1 MIGESLRRIEDP
13 VLLRGKGRFA
23 ADNDYP
29 NQLHM
34 RVIRSSVAH
43 GRILSIDTSKALSK
57 DSVHAVWTYA
67 DVSELPPIDFRLTA
81 MEEMLPY
88 RQPVLAR
95 ERVRYVGEP
104 VAVVFASSDYLAE
117 DAAEFVTVEYETLPP
132 VLDAFGDTT
141 EWLDPPEATWASG
154 KKVSKQLGSECAQIK
169 LEYGDVDKA
178 FGNAHAVISVDV
190 RIGRHSGVPLE
201 CRGATAHIDPTTGV
215 LIFDGAAK
223 VPFWNR
229 DAIAKMLNR
238 APQDV
243 QLREGHVGG
252 GFGPR
257 GELYPEDVLVALA
270 TDRFGVPVKWVE
282 DRQENLVA
290 TNHSRDQRHVLR
302 AAVDK
307 NGVILAVEAEFW
319 TDQGAYVR
327 THAATVS
334 SLTASMLPGPYL
346 IENYRVVGH
355 IRMSNKTPA
364 GTYRSPGRYEGTFA
378 RERLID
384 QISHELKLD
393 ATEVR
398 KRNFI
403 DVKQMPYKRPIQAMG
418 TELIYDSGDYA
429 KLLTRFEKDFEI
441 AKLRDQVKKRRKAGE
456 LVGLGFG
463 WFVEKSGLGP
473 FEGVRVDVDTSGAV
487 TVTSGT
493 SSVGQGVDTVLCQ
506 VVGDILGVPLEK
518 IRAVKG
524 QTDRFGY
531 GRGAFATRQSVMA
544 GSAAL
549 KAGEALREKALSVAA
564 HEFEIDQSDLI
575 LRDGRVHVAGDES
588 ISISLG
594 EIAARLE
601 PQNAKAMGLEPSLTA
616 DGWFYTDHMTYP
628 YGVHGA
634 LVSIDR
640 GTGHVEIEKYFVG
653 YDVGKAL
660 NLRLVE
666 GQIVGGVA
674 QGLGGALYEEFIYS
688 DEGQPQASTFMDYLI
703 PTFHEVPPVKVLVT
717 EDAPS
722 PLNPMGVKGAGEGGT
737 TAVGACIAS
746 AVDDA
751 MQQPGFIRSIPIRPE
766 QIRSGLSK
774 ISKGK

>member
-13 VLLRGKGRFA
+13 ILLRGKGRFA
-23 ADNDYP
+23 ADNEYP
-29 NQLHM
+29 NQVHM
-34 RVIRSSVAH
+34 RVVRASLAH
-43 GRILSIDTSKALSK
+43 ARIISIDTSAALAV
-57 DSVHAVWTYA
+57 DGVVAVWTYA
-67 DVSELPPIDFRLTA
+67 DIADLPPIDFRLTA
-81 MEEMLPY
+81 LEEMLPY
-88 RQPVLAR
+88 RQPILAR
-95 ERVRYVGEP
+95 GRVRYVGEP
-104 VAVVFASSDYLAE
+104 VAVVFAQSEYLAE
-117 DAAEFVTVEYETLPP
+117 DAAELVVVDYEPLPAI
-132 VLDAFGDTT
+132 LDAFGDVKD
-141 EWLDPPEATWASG
+141 WLTSEEASWGAAREIAAP
-154 KKVSKQLGSECAQIK
+154 LNSESAQIN
-169 LEYGDVDKA
+169 LEYGNVEEA
-178 FGNAHAVISVDV
+178 MSQAHSIITVDV
-190 RIGRHSGVPLE
+190 RVGRHSGVPLE
-201 CRGATAHIDPTTGV
+201 CRGASAHVEPSTGV

-238 APQDV
+238 SPQDV
-243 QLREGHVGG
+243 HLREGHVGG

-270 TDRFGVPVKWVE
+270 AQRLNVPVKWVE

-302 AAVDK
+302 AAVDAT
-307 NGVILAVEAEFW
+307 GLITALEAEFW
-319 TDQGAYVR
+319 TDQGGYVR
-327 THAATVS
+327 THAATVT

-346 IENYRVVGH
+346 IENYRVLGH
-355 IRMSNKTPA
+355 IRMTNKTPA

-384 QISHELKLD
+384 QIAHELKID
-393 ATEVR
+393 ANEVR
-398 KRNFI
+398 RRNFI
-403 DVKQMPYKRPIQAMG
+403 PASKMPYQRPIQAMG
-418 TELIYDSGDYA
+418 TELVYDSGDYDLLMN
-429 KLLTRFEKDFEI
+429 KLEDEFELK
-441 AKLRDQVKKRRKAGE
+441 KLRAEVKKRRKSGE

-473 FEGVRVDVDTSGAV
+473 FEGVRVDVDTSGSV

-506 VVGDILGVPLEK
+506 VVGDLLGVPLEK
-518 IRAVKG
+518 IKAVKG
-524 QTDRFGY
+524 QTDKFGY

-549 KAGEALREKALSVAA
+549 KAAEGIRAKAFAVAA
-564 HEFEIDQSDLI
+564 HEFEIDESDLI
-575 LRDGRVHVAGDES
+575 LRDGKVSVVGEES
-588 ISISLG
+588 TSISLG
-594 EIAARLE
+594 EIAAKLE
-601 PQNAKAMGLEPSLTA
+601 PQSAQKMGLSPALVA

-628 YGVHGA
+628 YGAHCA
-634 LVSIDR
+634 LVSIDP
-640 GTGHVEIEKYFVG
+640 GTGDVAVERYFVG

-660 NLRLVE
+660 NHRLVE

-674 QGLGGALYEEFIYS
+674 QGLGGAMFEEFIYS

-703 PTFHEVPPVKVLVT
+703 PTFQEVPPVEVLVT

-737 TAVGACIAS
+737 TAVAACIAS
-746 AVDDA
+746 AIDDA
-751 MQQPGFIRSIPIRPE
+751 MQQPGFVRSTPIRPE

-774 ISKGK
+774 HLKKN